1 MKKKIIVI
9 VSLILIAILMIIGIF
24 GVALYMQNQK
34 EKQNVWKKIAT
45 PDRIVYRNS
54 DGEYYQFEKET
65 ENYNKIINL
74 LKTSVPEYNENGES
88 LTDEDIDKIHE
99 NSFIEFDY
107 KTVSKNYI
115 FQLDK
120 ENPRL
125 IKLATSGGNVIT
137 GEICNYQKIEKL
149 LKKLSENEQPQKL
162 EYKTMLSRAELRVF
176 PYEYRDKFKEINYK
190 IHQVKITNI
199 DEYNEYAKLC
209 NLVFDDE
216 ITEDT
221 FNDNVLILTISILP
235 KIDVKVNV
243 GNIKYTYNYLK
254 GVYTSYTA
262 HLLVVNKMVNS
273 DCIYNTDETEIQ
285 YKIEGDNL
293 EVEYDKAV
301 DNLDENVFVKDYD
314 KFIEEYRN
322 STSQITEEQAKE
334 IAEKGFNEAKRI
346 CGECDETTQT
356 VKEEKAYA
364 NNFFT
369 RKIKNREGDTTYK
382 DLIECYAFTRTDDM
396 DLNGVTIYVDKKLGK
411 IIGGDAFGD

>member
-34 EKQNVWKKIAT
+34 EKQNAWEKIAT

-65 ENYNKIINL
+65 ENYNKIIKL

-137 GEICNYQKIEKL
+137 GEICNYQKTEKL

-190 IHQVKITNI
+190 IHQVKINNI
-199 DEYNEYAKLC
+199 DEYNEYAQIC

-243 GNIKYTYNYLK
+243 GNIKYT
-254 GVYTSYTA
+254 
-262 HLLVVNKMVNS
+262 
-273 DCIYNTDETEIQ
+273 
-285 YKIEGDNL
+285 
-293 EVEYDKAV
+293 
-301 DNLDENVFVKDYD
+301 
-314 KFIEEYRN
+314 
-322 STSQITEEQAKE
+322 
-334 IAEKGFNEAKRI
+334 
-346 CGECDETTQT
+346 
-356 VKEEKAYA
+356 
-364 NNFFT
+364 
-369 RKIKNREGDTTYK
+369 
-382 DLIECYAFTRTDDM
+382 
-396 DLNGVTIYVDKKLGK
+396 
-411 IIGGDAFGD
+411 